1 MMPVL
6 LTTDV
11 LIFLLIAVAVGFGI
25 YASRHEHLRGPWRS
39 VGRSRVGVAALVI
52 IGFYLVIG
60 LLDSLHFYPRIE
72 PLVREPDAGR
82 SGKPGTGG

>member
-25 YASRHEHLRGPWRS
+25 YASRHEHL
-39 VGRSRVGVAALVI
+39 
-52 IGFYLVIG
+52 
-60 LLDSLHFYPRIE
+60 SLIHI
-72 PLVREPDAGR
+72 
-82 SGKPGTGG
+82 